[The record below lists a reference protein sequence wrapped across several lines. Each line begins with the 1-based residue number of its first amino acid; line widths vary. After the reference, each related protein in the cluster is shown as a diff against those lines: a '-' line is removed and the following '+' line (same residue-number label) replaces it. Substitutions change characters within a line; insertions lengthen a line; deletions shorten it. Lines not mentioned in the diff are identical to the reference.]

1 MPRDHRPRALPRTGP
16 APGHPHSPDGPALDA
31 GACRQ
36 QPPRL
41 SFLTRALPSSTT
53 EGLDLLALLAGHQD
67 VSSWVHQG
75 RGLIGL
81 GRALTITA
89 RGPERIEA
97 LRGAWRAVVHASWW
111 RDPLVRPGTGPVALG
126 SIAFSPASA
135 QASVL
140 LVPRILVG
148 LDADGAWIT
157 TAVAEGQDHP
167 GIERLL
173 AAPHPG
179 ARTPPAPTAVA
190 TPAMPAPAPGAPRQG
205 TLSPQEWQAAVVTA
219 QERMRRGEAHKVV
232 LARDVLI
239 DPPPAMT
246 TGDLL
251 AHLGRAYPTCW
262 TFAVDGMVGASPE
275 MLVRLE
281 GRRLFSRVLAGT
293 ARIPRGLEPQQR
305 ARAVAGLAAWLRD
318 SGKNTREHALAR
330 NSVLQAL
337 EPLCSV
343 VEAQEPHV
351 LELPNVLHLASD
363 VRGVVAGDTGAL
375 SLVGALH
382 PTAAVGGTP
391 TAAATSIIESV
402 EGMDRGRYAG
412 PVGWVDWHGEGQ
424 WCIALRSAQLGARP
438 GDPLRAFGGC
448 GIMPDSDPADEL
460 AETEAKM
467 RPVLE
472 ALAALA

>member
-1 MPRDHRPRALPRTGP
+1 MPRHRPQSRPRTTPP
-16 APGHPHSPDGPALDA
+16 APTLDA
-31 GACRQ
+31 EACLSA
-36 QPPRL
+36 PPRL
-41 SFLTRALPSSTT
+41 SFLTRPLPEELLGTRSP
-53 EGLDLLALLAGHQD
+53 DLLSLLEGRDD
-67 VSSWVHQG
+67 VTSWVHQG

-81 GRALTITA
+81 GRALTLTA
-89 RGPERIEA
+89 RGPQRIEA
-97 LRGAWRAVVHASWW
+97 LRGAWRAVVYASWW

-126 SIAFSPASA
+126 TLTFSPTSA
-135 QASVL
+135 QSSIL
-140 LVPRILVG
+140 LIPHVLVG
-148 LDADGAWIT
+148 LDDQGAWAT
-157 TAVAEGQDHP
+157 TAVPEGQEHP
-167 GIERLL
+167 DL
-173 AAPHPG
+173 AALLPMLAPARPG
-179 ARTPPAPTAVA
+179 APPPSPSTQAHPPARPHRR
-190 TPAMPAPAPGAPRQG
+190 PRQG
-205 TLSPQEWQAAVVTA
+205 TLSAQQWQAAVIAA
-219 QERMRRGEAHKVV
+219 QERMRRGEADKVV

-239 DPPPAMT
+239 DPPPTMT

-251 AHLGRAYPTCW
+251 ARLGRAYPTCW

-281 GRRLFSRVLAGT
+281 SRRLFSRVLAGT
-293 ARIPRGLEPQQR
+293 ARLPRGMAPQQR
-305 ARAVAGLAAWLRD
+305 AQAVTELAQWLRA

-330 NSVLQAL
+330 ASVLEAL

-391 TAAATSIIESV
+391 TAAATGIIESV

-424 WCIALRSAQLGARP
+424 WCIALRSAQLGAQP
-438 GDPLRAFGGC
+438 GEPLRVFGGC

-472 ALAALA
+472 ALAALP